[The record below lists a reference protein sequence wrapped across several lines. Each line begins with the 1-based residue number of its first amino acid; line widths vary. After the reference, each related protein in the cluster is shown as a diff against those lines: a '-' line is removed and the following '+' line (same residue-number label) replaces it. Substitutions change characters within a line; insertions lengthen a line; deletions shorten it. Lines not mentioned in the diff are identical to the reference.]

1 MYVYVSCLCVGT
13 NVKSTTATTIF
24 VKSFQNLEGGWVR
37 NSEDKFD
44 GQVPRVNG
52 PILYIKTGE
61 KLQFMPMDN
70 VSAYFLTT
78 DKAIITKLRQ
88 NIKQIEPL
96 YKTVKYGDKSGMA

>member
-1 MYVYVSCLCVGT
+1 
-13 NVKSTTATTIF
+13 
-24 VKSFQNLEGGWVR
+24 
-37 NSEDKFD
+37 
-44 GQVPRVNG
+44 
-52 PILYIKTGE
+52 
-61 KLQFMPMDN
+61 MPMDN